1 MVNVNVQLP
10 PVVAAPF
17 PQAAE
22 GLHRE
27 NLLQSAIP
35 KTEEAHAYAKI
46 RGEQERED
54 TAYQSREIIQNNE
67 QGKGSSHQQEQSSHS
82 QQRRNFFFAAK
93 LKLLPHEVEALNV
106 ELKGITDFNEVISV
120 IQAKYKD
127 AVSPYPQPSV
137 NYNV

>member
-10 PVVAAPF
+10 PVVVAPF

-27 NLLQSAIP
+27 NLLQTAIP
-35 KTEEAHAYAKI
+35 KTEQAHAYAKI
-46 RGEQERED
+46 RGEQEREE
-54 TAYQSREIIQNNE
+54 TAYQSREIIQDNK
-67 QGKGSSHQQEQSSHS
+67 QGSSQQQEQSTHS

-93 LKLLPHEVEALNV
+93 LKLSPHEVEALNV
-106 ELKGITDFNEVISV
+106 ELKGISDFNEVLSV
-120 IQAKYKD
+120 IQAKYKN

-137 NYNV
+137 SYNV

>member
-10 PVVAAPF
+10 PVIATPF

-27 NLLQSAIP
+27 NLLQTAIP
-35 KTEEAHAYAKI
+35 KTEQAHAYAKI
-46 RGEQERED
+46 RGEQEREE
-54 TAYQSREIIQNNE
+54 TAYQSREIIQDNK
-67 QGKGSSHQQEQSSHS
+67 QGSSRQQEQSTHS

-93 LKLLPHEVEALNV
+93 LKLSPHELEALDI
-106 ELKGITDFNEVISV
+106 ELKGISDFNEVISV
-120 IQAKYKD
+120 IQAKYKN

-137 NYNV
+137 SYNV

>member
-27 NLLQSAIP
+27 NLLQTAIP
-35 KTEEAHAYAKI
+35 KTEQAHAYAKM
-46 RGEQERED
+46 RGDQEREE
-54 TAYQSREIIQNNE
+54 TAYQSKEIIQDN
-67 QGKGSSHQQEQSSHS
+67 QQGSSQQQEQSTHS
-82 QQRRNFFFAAK
+82 QQRRDFFFAAK
-93 LKLLPHEVEALNV
+93 LKLSPHEVEALNV
-106 ELKGITDFNEVISV
+106 ELKGISDFNEVISV

-137 NYNV
+137 SYNV

>member
-27 NLLQSAIP
+27 NLLQTAIP
-35 KTEEAHAYAKI
+35 KTEQAHAYAKI
-46 RGEQERED
+46 RGEQEREE
-54 TAYQSREIIQNNE
+54 TAYQSREIIQDNK
-67 QGKGSSHQQEQSSHS
+67 QGSSQQQEQSTHS

-93 LKLLPHEVEALNV
+93 LKLSPHEVEALNV
-106 ELKGITDFNEVISV
+106 ELKGISDFNEVISV
-120 IQAKYKD
+120 IQAKYKN

-137 NYNV
+137 SYNV